1 MAGKV
6 SCLEEN
12 VLHNFLLPEIIRD
25 LFLWLKA
32 LYLIEVPVLLG
43 KVKHHVLCY
52 LYLCGSELIRFISKN
67 KFEFRKQTAMAKGE
81 QCMVRGRSSPKGEE
95 TSRQGQRG
103 TEDTTLPPGHL
114 CWAEQ
119 LMKDE
124 I

>member
-1 MAGKV
+1 
-6 SCLEEN
+6 
-12 VLHNFLLPEIIRD
+12 
-25 LFLWLKA
+25 
-32 LYLIEVPVLLG
+32 
-43 KVKHHVLCY
+43 
-52 LYLCGSELIRFISKN
+52 
-67 KFEFRKQTAMAKGE
+67 MAKGE

>member
-1 MAGKV
+1 
-6 SCLEEN
+6 
-12 VLHNFLLPEIIRD
+12 
-25 LFLWLKA
+25 
-32 LYLIEVPVLLG
+32 
-43 KVKHHVLCY
+43 
-52 LYLCGSELIRFISKN
+52 
-67 KFEFRKQTAMAKGE
+67 MAKGE

-124 I
+124 IRARAIVAQMVGMSSHRSKGRRFDSWSGHRDRL